1 MNNDE
6 TFTKLFPLLLN
17 DEWSDTTI
25 DIKNNE
31 IMMNNNS
38 FIFCFITNPIR
49 LKKWGDEK
57 FKTKP
62 SIKKIINNIIN
73 EAPRDVREILK
84 DLLIEN
90 MTILA
95 ISIRNESYLLTVLQI
110 KLKNF

>member
-49 LKKWGDEK
+49 LKK
-57 FKTKP
+57 
-62 SIKKIINNIIN
+62 
-73 EAPRDVREILK
+73 
-84 DLLIEN
+84 
-90 MTILA
+90 
-95 ISIRNESYLLTVLQI
+95 
-110 KLKNF
+110 